1 MHFHHGVTPPRTNRA
16 YVSALTIAAGYFL
29 GGLVPLLPYFFVEQ
43 VRVAFWF
50 SVAMMV
56 IALFAFGFGKTY
68 AIRGWEE
75 GGEGVKG
82 RAVKGG
88 VQMVVVGGVA
98 AGAAMGLVKA
108 FG

>member
-1 MHFHHGVTPPRTNRA
+1 
-16 YVSALTIAAGYFL
+16 
-29 GGLVPLLPYFFVEQ
+29 
-43 VRVAFWF
+43 
-50 SVAMMV
+50 MMV

-98 AGAAMGLVKA
+98 AGATMGLVKA